1 MAEEFWKAE
10 SGWVLLRVDDGLL
23 PFNQETRVAKLIDD
37 DPFGQLAPATPAECR
52 VTVELHPVSSLDWG
66 A

>member
-23 PFNQETRVAKLIDD
+23 PFNQETRVAKLIDGD
-37 DPFGQLAPATPAECR
+37 EEARATQQRMLHDGVPVVTDLPAP
-52 VTVELHPVSSLDWG
+52 
-66 A
+66 